1 MQALRNRV
9 GLHLAHGHRA
19 QSEDATKETTARA
32 EISPSSLTWTLMPA
46 RGMPRRCR
54 RGRASG
60 GVPTRRRWKTD
71 VQTLDKAARFRAPA
85 VVTERTRV
93 VRRQETRRR
102 PRRTYSQSMPG
113 DLHYA
118 HEKFAT
124 ARYQLAIGDGTLRER
139 FLRAYLDQAHH
150 ALPLRSGLG
159 PPISQELADDLNS
172 FGDDMSRRS
181 AVAGEGTIAAT
192 VAALT
197 DDELHDAVARF
208 LALAS
213 DLDREYYRS

>member
-1 MQALRNRV
+1 MWAKRFGRSKGSWRSVTNTDDPRPESAAEGETAEVTRNDVAGRPISRRWTGIAV
-9 GLHLAHGHRA
+9 SHHCGRDGAKASR
-19 QSEDATKETTARA
+19 TTA
-32 EISPSSLTWTLMPA
+32 TD
-46 RGMPRRCR
+46 
-54 RGRASG
+54 ASDD
-60 GVPTRRRWKTD
+60 R
-71 VQTLDKAARFRAPA
+71 
-85 VVTERTRV
+85 
-93 VRRQETRRR
+93 
-102 PRRTYSQSMPG
+102 RRTYCQSMPG

-118 HEKFAT
+118 REKFAT

-159 PPISQELADDLNS
+159 PPISQELADDLNG
-172 FGDDMSRRS
+172 FGDDMSQRS
-181 AVAGEGTIAAT
+181 AVAGEGTVAAT